1 MDAAGKDDE
10 LVFYVAIDKDGF
22 PALHAD
28 LMRFRKGP
36 KRVQRLRV
44 LALQGLFFE
53 AGNRPAQ
60 PLPVRARP
68 SEAGA
73 IFDSPADE

>member
-1 MDAAGKDDE
+1 MDAPNKDDE

-53 AGNRPAQ
+53 AGNRLTQ
-60 PLPVRARP
+60 PVPSRARS
-68 SEAGA
+68 SEAGG

>member
-1 MDAAGKDDE
+1 MDKPGKDDE
-10 LVFYVAIDKDGF
+10 LVFYVAVDKDGF

-53 AGNRPAQ
+53 AGNRPA
-60 PLPVRARP
+60 LPAPGRARLN
-68 SEAGA
+68 EAGG
-73 IFDSPADE
+73 IFDAPADE